1 MLKSKLIKL
10 ANYKDMEIT
19 DDMCGEPMNENEIEG
34 FLDKLAKRNVVT
46 TDVEKIENGDFAVL
60 NLTSEQEKFNRK
72 NLKLTVGLGMFSSE
86 LETQVIG
93 MSRGEVKTL
102 NVHGHDVLVD
112 VQSVQRR
119 SLAEVS
125 NDIIS
130 SLNINGVTTVSEYRA
145 HIINQDYMQ
154 KRQRVICQHIID
166 FMISESEFVISDED
180 ISYLYQLQL
189 DTYDRIAQR
198 EKKSLEELVKHYFG
212 KSVDEFKESL
222 INGVPNSIK
231 YILLFEEYSKEDQN
245 IELIQAHYEEQIKE
259 DSANYGVS
267 IEEAKEAHPYDFFVI
282 SRYKGMVIS
291 KWFDYAEERI
301 NQEEPAK

>member
-1 MLKSKLIKL
+1 MLKSTLIKL

-19 DDMCGEPMNENEIEG
+19 DDMRGEPLNENEIEG

-46 TDVEKIENGDFAVL
+46 TDVEKIESGDFAVL
-60 NLTSEQEKFNRK
+60 NLKADQERFNRK
-72 NLKLTVGLGMFSSE
+72 NLKLTVGLGMFNSE

-125 NDIIS
+125 NEIIL
-130 SLNINGVTTVSEYRA
+130 SLNIKGVTTVSEYKA
-145 HIINQDYMQ
+145 HLINMDLKE
-154 KRQRVICQHIID
+154 KRTSAICQNIVD
-166 FMISESEFVISDED
+166 FVINNSEFAISEED

-189 DTYDRIAQR
+189 NAYDLFSRR
-198 EKKSLEELVKHYFG
+198 ENVPLEELVSQYYG

-222 INGVPNSIK
+222 MNGTPNSIK
-231 YILLFEEYSKEDQN
+231 YILLFLEYNKEDQN
-245 IELIQAHYEEQIKE
+245 LQSIQAQYEEQIKE
-259 DSANYGVS
+259 DSAMHGIS
-267 IEEAKEAHPYDFFVI
+267 IEEAKKSHPYDFFIV
-282 SRYKGMVIS
+282 SRYKGMVLV
-291 KWFDYAEERI
+291 KWFNYAEERVR
-301 NQEEPAK
+301 EAELA

>member
-1 MLKSKLIKL
+1 MLKSTLIKL

-19 DDMCGEPMNENEIEG
+19 DDMRGEPLNENEIEG

-46 TDVEKIENGDFAVL
+46 TDVEKIESGDFAVL
-60 NLTSEQEKFNRK
+60 NLKADQERFNRK
-72 NLKLTVGLGMFSSE
+72 NLKLTVGLGMFNSE

-125 NDIIS
+125 NEIIL
-130 SLNINGVTTVSEYRA
+130 SLNIKGVTTVSEYKA
-145 HIINQDYMQ
+145 HLINKDLKE
-154 KRQRVICQHIID
+154 KRTSAICQNIVD
-166 FMISESEFVISDED
+166 FVINNSEFAISEED

-189 DTYDRIAQR
+189 NAYDLFSRR
-198 EKKSLEELVKHYFG
+198 ENVPLEELVSQYYG

-222 INGVPNSIK
+222 MNGTPNSIK
-231 YILLFEEYSKEDQN
+231 YILLFLEYNKEDQN
-245 IELIQAHYEEQIKE
+245 LQSIQAQYEEQIKE
-259 DSANYGVS
+259 DSAMHGIS
-267 IEEAKEAHPYDFFVI
+267 IEEAKKSHPYDFFIV
-282 SRYKGMVIS
+282 SRYKGMVLV
-291 KWFDYAEERI
+291 KWFNYAEERVR
-301 NQEEPAK
+301 EAELA